1 MCGVGV
7 GKRGQSE
14 SYGSCEIN
22 RNCLTFLPT
31 LLLCGVI
38 KLSFSDRE
46 RAQSPSIE
54 ITLLTFLL
62 KKQ

>member
-14 SYGSCEIN
+14 SYGSCKIN

-54 ITLLTFLL
+54 ISL
-62 KKQ
+62 